1 MEYTHSNVV
10 KQKRVRTCTLCFNI
24 PRIYNDTM
32 TDVATYVTAG
42 AGALCCA
49 PLTSQARFL

>member
-32 TDVATYVTAG
+32 TDDATYVTAG